1 MGLFDPRTERKKE
14 SFHFAQQWMN
24 GPICI
29 SITVNKETK
38 KGIVWASHGYSFEE
52 PFARSLSP
60 HAILSRSRM
69 NSMCNWRVNRSLR
82 RRKRYQP
89 MPMPSA
95 LQVRSR
101 TVNEALPNAMR
112 YLLFTLL
119 VTSSC
124 VLWEAVMAKQLILWR
139 DTAESS
145 CCIPPL
151 VGNVE
156 RERGNRYGIAV
167 YRRYKRRFFF
177 FFVCV
182 YFRLVIKSLPLISL
196 ARNSVQCC
204 NMKGFLDS
212 VWSVWSVR
220 FHCESL
226 LPRPDR
232 QVNLR
237 LVSSWRFRIQRTRQ
251 RRRISVNRL

>member
-1 MGLFDPRTERKKE
+1 
-14 SFHFAQQWMN
+14 
-24 GPICI
+24 
-29 SITVNKETK
+29 
-38 KGIVWASHGYSFEE
+38 
-52 PFARSLSP
+52 
-60 HAILSRSRM
+60 
-69 NSMCNWRVNRSLR
+69 
-82 RRKRYQP
+82 

-95 LQVRSR
+95 LQVRSQM
-101 TVNEALPNAMR
+101 VNEALPNAMR

-124 VLWEAVMAKQLILWR
+124 VLWEAVRAKQLILLG

-145 CCIPPL
+145 RCIPPL

-167 YRRYKRRFFF
+167 YRRYKRSFFF
-177 FFVCV
+177 FLFFCI
-182 YFRLVIKSLPLISL
+182 YFRLVIQSLPLISL
-196 ARNSVQCC
+196 ARNNVQCC

-220 FHCESL
+220 FPCESL

-251 RRRISVNRL
+251 RRRISVNRLEIELCVRIRSGPIPSDPIGTQTVI